1 VMAISEGHGADVVV
15 LGLVSDCAG
24 R

>member
-1 VMAISEGHGADVVV
+1 MYSIGHGADVVV
-15 LGLVSDCAG
+15 PLGPQL